1 VTYAKDP
8 RVDAYIDALPDWQRA
23 ICREVGDLVHSADP
37 EVVETIK
44 YRDRPYFVLGG
55 NVCALLA
62 TKDHGDELYARLEE
76 AGYGDLTR
84 LHGAVIAHLDQQ
96 GTRATELARRSGRHK
111 QVIGRIVDELE
122 ALGYVERRPE
132 ERDRRAKLVVPSE
145 RGREVM
151 RLSDRIIGE
160 IERRQAEA
168 LGKAAYDEFKRTLAA
183 VVDSL
188 TGPPD
193 QER

>member
-1 VTYAKDP
+1 MVPSQGFVDVTIWIVTFGDRHDSIRFAAMAEVKD
-8 RVDAYIDALPDWQRA
+8 REQA
-23 ICREVGDLVHSADP
+23 IRRERG
-37 EVVETIK
+37 
-44 YRDRPYFVLGG
+44 LGIL
-55 NVCALLA
+55 AARLLFA
-62 TKDHGDELYARLEE
+62 VQDELYARLEE

-84 LHGAVIAHLDQQ
+84 LHGAVIGHLDQQ